1 MIKIS
6 INKIQYTLKNSYD
19 EITFKEYLQLL
30 LNNDSPTPNIDNITL
45 LSGIPKELINE
56 LVLDICT
63 PHIEFIEA
71 TELFRCSFLD
81 PKISAINVGEES
93 FLKLETAKVIL
104 KNNGAKNIIHCANDI
119 VKIYTDFDLN
129 DKLVMEALPIA
140 NHFISQLDNFFQA
153 FKKLNE
159 YKPSKEELAAGIR
172 NMDYLGFYSLLDSLT
187 HSDITKREQVKE
199 MPAFEVYNQ
208 LLVDFEKAMFQKRLS
223 DKIK

>member
-1 MIKIS
+1 
-6 INKIQYTLKNSYD
+6 
-19 EITFKEYLQLL
+19 
-30 LNNDSPTPNIDNITL
+30 
-45 LSGIPKELINE
+45 
-56 LVLDICT
+56 
-63 PHIEFIEA
+63 
-71 TELFRCSFLD
+71 LD
-81 PKISAINVGEES
+81 PKISEINVGEES

-119 VKIYTDFDLN
+119 VKIYTDIDLDN
-129 DKLVMEALPIA
+129 LLVVEALPIA

-159 YKPSKEELAAGIR
+159 YKPSNDELAAGIR
-172 NMDYLGFYSLLDSLT
+172 SMDYLGFYSLLDSLT

-208 LLVDFEKAMFQKRLS
+208 LLVDYEKAMFQKRLS